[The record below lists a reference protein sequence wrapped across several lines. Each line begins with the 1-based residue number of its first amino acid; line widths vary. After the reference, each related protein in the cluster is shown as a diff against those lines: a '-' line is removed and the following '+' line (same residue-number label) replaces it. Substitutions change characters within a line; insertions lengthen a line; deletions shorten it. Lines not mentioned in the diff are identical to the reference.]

1 MNFVIPMAGHGNRF
15 KEAGYRIPKYLIE
28 VKGKKLL
35 QYSLESLPLDLA
47 TNIIFIALRE
57 HQENFN
63 IEKEIK
69 SVLKNKSFKLILLD
83 DVTEGQAQTVLKA
96 RDYLDN
102 KTDLIIYNIDTY
114 FKSNTLE
121 ERLLDDRKKKDGI
134 LGAFKSNGTNW
145 SFAKV
150 TGEGI
155 VMETAEKIPISDNA
169 LTGFY
174 HFTDPLDFIDTAEY
188 FISKKQKYKNEY
200 YVAPMYN
207 RLIDKDR
214 LFVLDFVSNFIA
226 LGTPEEVEA
235 FKNS

>member
-15 KEAGYRIPKYLIE
+15 KNAGYNIPKYLIE

-47 TNIIFIALRE
+47 TNIIFIALKE

-63 IEKEIK
+63 IEKEIR
-69 SVLKNKSFKLILLD
+69 SILKEITFKLILLD
-83 DVTEGQAQTVLKA
+83 KVTEGQAQTVLKA
-96 RDYLDN
+96 KDYLDY

-114 FKSNTLE
+114 FQSNTLKE
-121 ERLLDDRKKKDGI
+121 KLLDINKKKDGI
-134 LGAFKSNGTNW
+134 LGAFKSGGTNW
-145 SFAKV
+145 SFAK
-150 TGEGI
+150 TNSKGI
-155 VMETAEKIPISDNA
+155 VLETAEKIPISNNA

-174 HFTDPLDFIDTAEY
+174 HYTNPLDFIDTSEY
-188 FISKKQKYKNEY
+188 FISGKQKYKNEY

-207 RLIDKDR
+207 RLINKDR

-226 LGTPEEVEA
+226 LGTPEEVEE